1 MATHIF
7 FLTFS
12 VESIVVVVFNI
23 DYEKKINYKM
33 YIITSN
39 NVVGTLGFF
48 CLIFCTVEVLSFPL
62 IFGNHK
68 YFKFIKHS
76 PPSLTLVDI
85 FFIYIRFVIQ
95 NNYHSVHI
103 MTKST

>member
-1 MATHIF
+1 
-7 FLTFS
+7 
-12 VESIVVVVFNI
+12 
-23 DYEKKINYKM
+23 M

-62 IFGNHK
+62 IFENHK